1 VPAICI
7 WAQVPHYLGTMGYP
21 AASAA
26 LLDGLRSITGLEIDA
41 TALRSESVLQRD
53 RIDQL
58 IVANPEHQ
66 GMVNQLEAI
75 YDADVQSLTL
85 PSGSF
90 STDDLP
96 SGDELAA
103 ELEQYLRDQ
112 DE

>member
-1 VPAICI
+1 
-7 WAQVPHYLGTMGYP
+7 
-21 AASAA
+21 
-26 LLDGLRSITGLEIDA
+26 
-41 TALRSESVLQRD
+41 
-53 RIDQL
+53 
-58 IVANPEHQ
+58 
-66 GMVNQLEAI
+66 MVNQLEAI

-85 PSGSF
+85 PNAAF